1 MDLFSN
7 QVKKQLMHIK
17 YHSIYSFVYTGVRT
31 YDLLES

>member
-7 QVKKQLMHIK
+7 QVKKQLTHIK
-17 YHSIYSFVYTGVRT
+17 YQSIYSFVYTGVRT